1 MVRWHQVTALFGGA
15 FDPPHRGHREAVAG
29 LFRAPGVRR
38 AQVIPTAQAP
48 HKRVVTPAEH
58 RVAMARL
65 NFARL
70 PGDGLPAQD
79 VAIDLIEIERA
90 ARAPGPSYAFDTIEE
105 ARSRYGEV
113 AFVIGTDQLRDLPRW
128 NRFPALLGLC
138 HWIVLLRK
146 PEGPDAVAG
155 LLGDWVASGLLEPAG
170 REGEFPIGRGALLRP
185 FGPFGPQIAPVLKL
199 VPTDAAALSSTS
211 VREAL
216 GRAGQ
221 APEGS
226 LVPGVASYLKENHL
240 YGS

>member
-38 AQVIPTAQAP
+38 VQVIPTALAP

-65 NFARL
+65 NFA
-70 PGDGLPAQD
+70 PLPADALPAED
-79 VAIDLIEIERA
+79 VTIDLCELERA

-105 ARSRYGEV
+105 ARARFGEV

-138 HWIVLLRK
+138 HWLVLLRK
-146 PEGPDAVAG
+146 PEGADSVAG

-170 REGEFPIGRGALLRP
+170 LEGEFPVGRGALPR
-185 FGPFGPQIAPVLKL
+185 PFGPQIAPVLKL
-199 VPTDAAALSSTS
+199 IPTDAPALSSTA

-216 GRAGQ
+216 GRTGQ

-226 LVPGVASYLKENHL
+226 LLPGVSSYLKENHL